1 MTKADSLLRVDTRIS
16 TLRLRSEPKV
26 SDPVSANVI
35 AQLPDGHLVRA
46 TAAEEKRGFL
56 EVQTTLDGAQL
67 KGFASAAFLVAVDDN
82 VPEPARLA
90 SPAAAAT
97 WIIAVGLPRKAGAIT
112 RRKDIAGVHPL
123 NEPNP
128 PGRRGANI
136 AQRHAELHEIIAWLA
151 VDNPAHR
158 RYKPRGGA
166 TFCNIYC
173 HDYCH
178 LAGVYLP
185 RTWWSAT
192 AIAEL
197 SRCRPVAP
205 LIENTVYEMRAN
217 GLFHWLREFG
227 PGFGWQRA
235 GSLDELQQEANRGA
249 VGMIIARRKE
259 NGRPGHITVV
269 APETDAHAANRD
281 KAGEVTS
288 PLQSQ
293 AGASNFRYGI
303 GRPGWWKR
311 EQFADFA
318 FWLHP

>member
-1 MTKADSLLRVDTRIS
+1 MTKADSLFRVDTRHS
-16 TLRLRSEPKV
+16 TLRLRSTPKV
-26 SDPVSANVI
+26 SAPVSANVI
-35 AQLPDGHLVRA
+35 AQLPDGHLVRPVS
-46 TAAEEKRGFL
+46 TKQQRGFL
-56 EVQTTLDGAQL
+56 EVTTALDGARL
-67 KGFASAAFLVAVDDN
+67 HGFASAAFLVQVDGRH
-82 VPEPARLA
+82 PEI
-90 SPAAAAT
+90 AADAT
-97 WIIAVGLPRKAGAIT
+97 PPQTAIIAVDLPRKAGTIT
-112 RRKDIAGVHPL
+112 RRRDIAGAHPL
-123 NEPNP
+123 NEPNLP
-128 PGRRGANI
+128 ARRGAS
-136 AQRHAELHEIIAWLA
+136 AKERQRELHAIIAWLA

-158 RYKPRGGA
+158 RYKPRSGA

-178 LAGVYLP
+178 LAGAYLP

-197 SRCRPVAP
+197 SRGRPIAP

-227 PGFGWQRA
+227 PGFGWQRT
-235 GSLDELQQEANRGA
+235 GSPVELQQEANHGA
-249 VGMIIARRKE
+249 VALIVARRKE
-259 NGRPGHITVV
+259 NGRPGHIVAVV
-269 APETDAHAANRD
+269 PESDGHAATRD
-281 KAGEVTS
+281 KAGELSS

-293 AGASNFRYGI
+293 AGASNFRYGV